1 MLVDYSVFK
10 QGAGAAWEQEYRYS
24 TTYGEPDFSAASAK
38 ALTAKFLSDRSSAT
52 PESQAYEQFYFAGT
66 AMEGMKGAAKASA
79 LQVVWPAY
87 GCSITQATQKGFR
100 VCVCGEKQTVDSKE

>member
-1 MLVDYSVFK
+1 
-10 QGAGAAWEQEYRYS
+10 
-24 TTYGEPDFSAASAK
+24 
-38 ALTAKFLSDRSSAT
+38 
-52 PESQAYEQFYFAGT
+52 
-66 AMEGMKGAAKASA
+66 MEGMKGAAKASA